1 MKWKRS
7 KKAQQE
13 AKSLTKD
20 SSGSDTT
27 ISNNKQAVVTSSK
40 PTAAISQDT
49 ISENQAESDRKIQDG
64 ESLYRPYVV

>member
-13 AKSLTKD
+13 AKSGKE
-20 SSGSDTT
+20 SS
-27 ISNNKQAVVTSSK
+27 SN
-40 PTAAISQDT
+40 
-49 ISENQAESDRKIQDG
+49 SENLNKAQPSVNTTPKTNNTNVVESQTENQGNARKVQEG